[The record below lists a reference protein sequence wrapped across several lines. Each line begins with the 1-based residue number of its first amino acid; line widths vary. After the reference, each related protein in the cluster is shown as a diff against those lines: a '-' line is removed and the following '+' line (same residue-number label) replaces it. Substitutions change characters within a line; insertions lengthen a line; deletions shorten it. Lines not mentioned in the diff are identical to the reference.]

1 MNINFPSVDEGFIK
15 GMVDG
20 GYYSNATEVIRD
32 AVRRLRQQEEA
43 QRTRLTAAL
52 ELGERAIKEGRS
64 AAYTPELLERIER
77 NAREHAAEG
86 GKPNPDVCP

>member
-1 MNINFPSVDEGFIK
+1 MNINFPPVDEGFIK

-43 QRTRLTAAL
+43 QRARLAAAL

-64 AAYTPELLERIER
+64 SAYTPELLARIEQS
-77 NAREHAAEG
+77 AREHAAEG